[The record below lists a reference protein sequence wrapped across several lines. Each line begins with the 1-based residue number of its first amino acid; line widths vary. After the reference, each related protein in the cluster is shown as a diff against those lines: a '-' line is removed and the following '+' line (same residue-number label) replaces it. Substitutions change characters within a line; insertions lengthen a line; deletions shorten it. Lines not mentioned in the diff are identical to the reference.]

1 MDWTPGLAPGYIL
14 ARYDGGK
21 SFGHSTIE
29 KKFHIM
35 TVITRFA
42 PSPTGKIHI
51 GNLRPA
57 IINWLF
63 AKAEGGRFMLRI
75 DDTDR
80 ERSREEF
87 VDGLKEDLTWLGLT
101 WDFEARQS
109 ERFDKYDA
117 VVAELKE
124 SGRLYPCYETAMEL
138 ERKRKRQM
146 GRGMPPVYDRAAL
159 ELSAKERA
167 ALEAEGRK
175 PHWRFKLEDRSV
187 VWQDLVRGEQ
197 SIDAGSLSDPILVRE
212 DGTYLYTLPSVI
224 DDIEFKISHVIRG
237 EDHVANTGAQIQI
250 FEALGASPPVFAHH
264 NLLVGKDGE
273 GLSKRLG
280 SLSISSFREEGIE
293 AMAVVSHAATI
304 GSSNPIVPHQSMET
318 IAGEFGFNKLSRA
331 PARFDRAELEL
342 LNAKL
347 LHEMDFAEVA
357 PRLEARGIDGGADFW
372 NAVKANIEK
381 FEDVDAWW
389 AVVNGP
395 IEPVIEDAEFCRTA
409 IDHLPAAP
417 LDETSW
423 GSWTKAVKEATGA
436 KGKALFHPLRLALTG
451 QPNGP
456 ELKNLLPLIGHD
468 RAVARLKGQSL

>member
-1 MDWTPGLAPGYIL
+1 
-14 ARYDGGK
+14 
-21 SFGHSTIE
+21 
-29 KKFHIM
+29 M

-57 IINWLF
+57 IINWMF
-63 AKAEGGRFMLRI
+63 ARSEGGQFMLRI
-75 DDTDR
+75 DDTDL
-80 ERSREEF
+80 ERSTEAYAE
-87 VDGLKEDLTWLGLT
+87 GIKQDLTWLGLT

-109 ERFDKYDA
+109 ERFAAYDK
-117 VVAELKE
+117 VVEELKAA
-124 SGRLYPCYETAMEL
+124 GRLYPCYETAAEL
-138 ERKRKRQM
+138 DRKRKRQM

-159 ELSAKERA
+159 ELSDKERA

-175 PHWRFKLEDRSV
+175 PHWRFKLEDRTV
-187 VWQDLVRGEQ
+187 TWHDLVRGEQ
-197 SIDAGSLSDPILVRE
+197 SIEASSLSDPILVRE

-250 FEALGASPPVFAHH
+250 FEALGATPPQFAHH

-304 GSSNPIVPHQSMET
+304 GSSNPIVPHQSVAT
-318 IAGEFGFNKLSRA
+318 IAEEFAFEKLSRA
-331 PARFDRAELEL
+331 PARFDVDELKL

-347 LHEMDFAEVA
+347 LHDMDYEVVA
-357 PRLEARGIDGGADFW
+357 ARLEALGIEGGAPFW
-372 NAVKANIEK
+372 DAVKANIEK
-381 FEDVDAWW
+381 FDDVQDWW
-389 AVVNGP
+389 RIINGP
-395 IEPVIEDAEFCRTA
+395 LTPVIEDAAFCEA
-409 IDHLPAAP
+409 ALAALPPAP
-417 LDETSW
+417 FDETSW

-436 KGKALFHPLRLALTG
+436 KGKALFQPLRLALTG
-451 QPNGP
+451 EEHGP
-456 ELKNLLPLIGHD
+456 ELKTLLPLIGHE
-468 RAVARLKGQSL
+468 RAAKRLKGEAA

>member
-1 MDWTPGLAPGYIL
+1 
-14 ARYDGGK
+14 
-21 SFGHSTIE
+21 
-29 KKFHIM
+29 M

-57 IINWLF
+57 IINWMF
-63 AKAEGGRFMLRI
+63 ARAEGGQFMLRI
-75 DDTDR
+75 DDTDQ
-80 ERSREEF
+80 ERSTEAYVE
-87 VDGLKEDLTWLGLT
+87 GIKQDLTWLGLS

-109 ERFDKYDA
+109 ERFAAYDK
-117 VVAELKE
+117 VVEELKAA
-124 SGRLYPCYETAMEL
+124 GRLYPCYETAGEL
-138 ERKRKRQM
+138 DRKRKRQM

-159 ELSAKERA
+159 ELSDKERA

-175 PHWRFKLEDRSV
+175 PHWRFKLEDRTV
-187 VWQDLVRGEQ
+187 TWHDLVRGEQ
-197 SIDAGSLSDPILVRE
+197 SIEASSLSDPILVRE

-250 FEALGASPPVFAHH
+250 FEALGATPPQFAHH

-304 GSSNPIVPHQSMET
+304 GSSNPIVPHQSVAT
-318 IAGEFGFNKLSRA
+318 IAEEFAFEKLSRA
-331 PARFDRAELEL
+331 PARFDVDELKL

-347 LHEMDFAEVA
+347 LHDMDYEVVA
-357 PRLEARGIDGGADFW
+357 ARLEALGIEGGAPYWD
-372 NAVKANIEK
+372 AVKANIEK
-381 FEDVDAWW
+381 FDDVQDWW
-389 AVVNGP
+389 LIINGP
-395 IEPVIEDAEFCRTA
+395 LTPVIEDAAFCEA
-409 IDHLPAAP
+409 ALAALPPAP
-417 LDETSW
+417 FDETSW

-436 KGKALFHPLRLALTG
+436 KGKALFQPLRLALTG
-451 QPNGP
+451 EEHGP
-456 ELKNLLPLIGHD
+456 ELKTLLPLIGHE
-468 RAVARLKGQSL
+468 RAAKRLKGEAA

>member
-1 MDWTPGLAPGYIL
+1 
-14 ARYDGGK
+14 
-21 SFGHSTIE
+21 
-29 KKFHIM
+29 M

-57 IINWLF
+57 IINWMF
-63 AKAEGGRFMLRI
+63 ARSEGGQFMLRI
-75 DDTDR
+75 DDTDQ
-80 ERSREEF
+80 ERSTEAYVE
-87 VDGLKEDLTWLGLT
+87 GIKQDLTWLGLS

-109 ERFDKYDA
+109 ERFAAYDK
-117 VVAELKE
+117 VVEDLKAA
-124 SGRLYPCYETAMEL
+124 GRLYPCYETAAEL
-138 ERKRKRQM
+138 DRKRKRQM

-159 ELSAKERA
+159 ELSDKERA

-175 PHWRFKLEDRSV
+175 PHWRFKLEDRTV
-187 VWQDLVRGEQ
+187 TWHDLVRGEQ
-197 SIDAGSLSDPILVRE
+197 SIEASSLSDPILVRE

-250 FEALGASPPVFAHH
+250 FEALGATPPQFAHH

-304 GSSNPIVPHQSMET
+304 GSSNPIVPHQSVAT
-318 IAGEFGFNKLSRA
+318 IAEEFAFEKLSRA
-331 PARFDRAELEL
+331 PARFDVDELKL

-347 LHEMDFAEVA
+347 LHEMDYEVVA
-357 PRLEARGIDGGADFW
+357 ARLEALGIEGGAPFW
-372 NAVKANIEK
+372 DAVKANIEK
-381 FEDVDAWW
+381 FDDVQDWW
-389 AVVNGP
+389 RIINGP
-395 IEPVIEDAEFCRTA
+395 LTPVIEDAAFCEA
-409 IDHLPAAP
+409 ALAALPPAP
-417 LDETSW
+417 FDETSW

-436 KGKALFHPLRLALTG
+436 KGKALFQPLRLALTG
-451 QPNGP
+451 EEHGP
-456 ELKNLLPLIGHD
+456 ELKTLLPLIGHE
-468 RAVARLKGQSL
+468 RAAKRLKGEAA